1 MYSLVNAFVEA
12 GAEVHIAD
20 GFGRTPLHYAAWA
33 DPPCMDS
40 ARLLLKADARLLFVS
55 DVHSRMPLEYV
66 GKQHRGRW
74 IDFLDGVKDEMWPI
88 ERVPM
93 GEEYFPEARWTKRN
107 SGDEHNAGNNDIPD
121 PKDALSL
128 ELAEKVAS
136 GHIMPQEARRQ
147 QKERQKRQ
155 LLFMQQGMHASNV
168 SNSNI
173 DKKRRS

>member
-1 MYSLVNAFVEA
+1 
-12 GAEVHIAD
+12 
-20 GFGRTPLHYAAWA
+20 
-33 DPPCMDS
+33 
-40 ARLLLKADARLLFVS
+40 
-55 DVHSRMPLEYV
+55 
-66 GKQHRGRW
+66 
-74 IDFLDGVKDEMWPI
+74 
-88 ERVPM
+88 M

-147 QKERQKRQ
+147 QKERQKHQ

>member
-12 GAEVHIAD
+12 GAEVRVTD

-40 ARLLLKADARLLFVS
+40 ARLLLKADARLLFVL
-55 DVHSRMPLEYV
+55 DVHGRMPLEYV
-66 GKQHRGRW
+66 GKQHQGRW
-74 IDFLDGVKDEMWPI
+74 IDFLEGVKDEMWPI
-88 ERVPM
+88 ERVTM

-107 SGDEHNAGNNDIPD
+107 GGDEHNAGGSSTPSEENNDIPN

-136 GHIMPQEARRQ
+136 GHIMMQEARRQ
-147 QKERQKRQ
+147 QQE
-155 LLFMQQGMHASNV
+155 
-168 SNSNI
+168 
-173 DKKRRS
+173 